1 MKHSLRIVLDTNV
14 LISALFF
21 KTSLP
26 RQAFEKAAAEA
37 KVLISLATYAELS
50 DVLSRPKFTRYL
62 SEADRLQFLAKFINL
77 AIPVEI
83 KTSIQACRDPKDDK
97 FLEVAVNGQADL
109 LMTGDKDLLVLHPF
123 QGVQIITPYD
133 YLTTFASS

>member
-1 MKHSLRIVLDTNV
+1 MKSRLRIVLDTNV
-14 LISALFF
+14 LVSALFF

-26 RQAFEKAAAEA
+26 RQAFEKAVADTN
-37 KVLISLATYAELS
+37 VLISLATYAELS

-97 FLEVAVNGQADL
+97 FLDVAVNGQADL
-109 LMTGDKDLLVLHPF
+109 LVTGDKDLLVLHPF
-123 QGVQIITPYD
+123 QGIQIITPHD
-133 YLTTFASS
+133 YLIIFSNL

>member
-14 LISALFF
+14 LVSALFF

-37 KVLISLATYAELS
+37 KVLISLATYAEVS
-50 DVLSRPKFTRYL
+50 EVLSRPKFTRYL

-109 LMTGDKDLLVLHPF
+109 LVTGDKDLLVLHPF
-123 QGVQIITPYD
+123 QGV
-133 YLTTFASS
+133 